1 MIALRGIPFR
11 VVDTAG
17 LRETED
23 AIELEGVD
31 RARRVIERADVVLR
45 VIDGATGEGLT
56 DAPAASDEILV
67 FNKSDLAAPGGEG
80 LRISCTTGAGID
92 ALVDAV
98 VARVAP
104 ERERGSLAAINARH
118 QACLQRAAV
127 ALDAAAAALK
137 AGTDPEFIALD
148 LRDALDAVGEVV
160 GRVDSED
167 ILGKIFSSF
176 CIGK

>member
-17 LRETED
+17 LRETDD
-23 AIELEGVD
+23 AIELEGVS
-31 RARRVIERADVVLR
+31 RARRAIERADVVLR
-45 VIDGATGEGLT
+45 VVDGATGEGLE
-56 DAPAASDEILV
+56 DAAAAADEIVV
-67 FNKSDLAAPGGEG
+67 FNKSDLGAVGAEG
-80 LRISCTTGAGID
+80 ARISCTTGDGID

-104 ERERGSLAAINARH
+104 DRERGSLAAINARH
-118 QACLQRAAV
+118 QACLQRAAD
-127 ALDAAAAALK
+127 ALSAGAEALR
-137 AGTDPEFIALD
+137 AGTEPEFVVVD
-148 LRDALDAVGEVV
+148 LRDALEAVGEVV
-160 GRVDSED
+160 GHVDSED